1 MGRLGFQVDAT
12 APGSQARAARFRT
25 LHGEVRTPVFMP
37 VGTQA
42 TVKGLTV
49 EDLRS
54 AGSEVLLANAYHLLL
69 RPGVEVFERVGGIH
83 RFMNWSGSVLT
94 DSGGYQ
100 VFSLDDERV
109 IAEDGAVFRSYVDGT
124 RVVLGPERSIAAQLS
139 IGSDIMMAMD
149 HCVPSTSTR
158 EAAADAM
165 HRTHRWA
172 ERSLAARGDAASALF
187 GIVQGACFGDLREES
202 AACLTKLPFDGFAI
216 GGLAVGETKVER
228 ERCTALTTALL
239 PRDLPRYLMG
249 VGTPIDLLEAVD
261 RGVDMFD
268 CIIPSFLAKQGV
280 AYTST
285 GRLNLYR
292 GVYKLDERPVDGD
305 CPCATC
311 AGYTRAYL
319 HHLVKTGEPLGW
331 NLLTRHN
338 LRFYHEL
345 MSTMRRHVVDG
356 TFAAF
361 RDEARPRLAAGD
373 DEHPSHASKPRR
385 RRRDE
390 QALERFA
397 VRVSEHGWASIVERA
412 SGEVMHPGLDPRIEA
427 EGLYVAQ
434 SRLAERLREL
444 GRAPLVVWDVGLGAA
459 HNASAAVRC
468 CEALAGEATTDPE
481 DAALRPLHVVSFEND
496 VAALRLGLR
505 SAEHFPHLRTAG
517 PNHLLRFGEWRSE
530 RAPLVWTLLEGD
542 FLARMADAPVPDL
555 IYFDPFSPKT
565 DGALWTLDCFE
576 RVFAL
581 CREHDTELFT
591 YSASTAIRA
600 ALSVAGFVVGRGAPT
615 GAKAETTLAMTPLAA
630 THARERGREVLGAE
644 WLARWLR
651 SDAKFPSDVGPE
663 AQASFGERLVELPQF
678 RGESGT
684 DSAAEDPL
692 LSARRSRA

>member
-1 MGRLGFQVDAT
+1 MGRLGFEVIAT
-12 APGSQARAARFRT
+12 ATGSQARAGRFRT
-25 LHGEVRTPVFMP
+25 LHGEVHTPVFMP

-49 EDLRS
+49 EDLEA
-54 AGSEVLLANAYHLLL
+54 AGAEVLLANAYHLLL

-83 RFMNWSGSVLT
+83 RFMNWRGSVLT

-109 IAEDGAVFRSYVDGT
+109 VTEDGAIFRSYVDGT
-124 RVVLGPERSIAAQLS
+124 RVVLSPERSITAQLA

-149 HCVPSTSTR
+149 HCIPSTSTR
-158 EAAADAM
+158 AAAMDAM

-172 ERSLAARGDAASALF
+172 ERSLAARGDAAPALF
-187 GIVQGACFGDLREES
+187 GIVQGACFDDLREES
-202 AACLTKLPFDGFAI
+202 AACLTRLPFDGFAI
-216 GGLAVGETKVER
+216 GGLAVGESKAER

-239 PRDLPRYLMG
+239 PPHLPRYLMG

-292 GVYKLDERPVDGD
+292 GVYKLDERPVDAA
-305 CPCATC
+305 CPCETC
-311 AGYTRAYL
+311 AGYARAYL
-319 HHLVKTGEPLGW
+319 HHLIKAGEPLGW

-345 MSTMRRHVVDG
+345 MRAMRRHIAGG
-356 TFAAF
+356 TFATF
-361 RDEARPRLAAGD
+361 RDEERPRLASGD

-390 QALERFA
+390 HALERFA
-397 VRVSEHGWASIVERA
+397 VRVSEHGYASIVERA

-434 SRLAERLREL
+434 SRLAERLREPI
-444 GRAPLVVWDVGLGAA
+444 RSPLVVWDVGLGAA
-459 HNASAAVRC
+459 HNATAAVRC
-468 CEALAGEATTDPE
+468 CEAAAEGTEAGQ
-481 DAALRPLHVVSFEND
+481 RPLHILSFEND
-496 VAALRLGLR
+496 MAALRLALR
-505 SAEHFPHLRTAG
+505 SAEHFPHLRSAG

-542 FLARMADAPVPDL
+542 FLSRMADAPVPDL
-555 IYFDPFSPKT
+555 VYYDPFSPKT
-565 DGALWTLDCFE
+565 DGSLWTLDCFE
-576 RVFAL
+576 RVFAV
-581 CREHDTELFT
+581 CHEHDTELFT

-615 GAKAETTLAMTPLAA
+615 GAKTETTLAATPLAA
-630 THARERGREVLGAE
+630 TRARERGRDLLGPE
-644 WLARWLR
+644 WLERWHR
-651 SDAKFPSDVGPE
+651 SDAKFPSDVAPE
-663 AQASFGERLVELPQF
+663 AQASFGERLAELPQL
-678 RGESGT
+678 RSESGSGT
-684 DSAAEDPL
+684 DAGAGDPL
-692 LSARRSRA
+692 PPARRSRA